1 VRKSAR
7 WDTVL
12 ARLARDGDIDVV
24 TLAAELGCSP
34 STIRRDLRELESHHL
49 LSRVYG
55 GAVSAGMLY
64 ELPLD
69 HRAGQ
74 RQDEK
79 RWIAAEAVRRIE
91 PGMAVGITG
100 GTTTA
105 ATVREFINQR
115 QGDVTVVTNSLAI
128 AHDLSLYAGCKLV
141 VTGGFVRPASLELV
155 GPLPELIIPK
165 VNLDIVFLGVDG
177 ISAGEGLTIHNDLEA
192 RTNELLMR
200 RARSRVV
207 LADHSKIGRAAFAQ
221 ICGLQE
227 ITELITDAG
236 APEAE
241 AALLRASGV
250 AVTRAGPA
258 ARSPGDAASTGN
270 TSPGATS
277 AEPVTNIAS
286 S

>member
-7 WDTVL
+7 WDAVL
-12 ARLARDGDIDVV
+12 ARLAKDGDLDVV

-55 GAVSAGMLY
+55 GAVSTGILY

-91 PGMAVGITG
+91 PGMVVGITG

-115 QGDVTVVTNSLAI
+115 RTDVTVVTNSLAI
-128 AHDLSLYAGCKLV
+128 AQDLSLSQGCKVV

-165 VNLDIVFLGVDG
+165 VNLDLVFLGVDG
-177 ISAGEGLTIHNDLEA
+177 ISAEAGLTIHNDLEA

-200 RARSRVV
+200 RARSRLV
-207 LADHSKIGRAAFAQ
+207 LADHSKIGRVAFAQ
-221 ICGLQE
+221 ICALPE
-227 ITELITDAG
+227 ITELITDLQAPDAQVALISAG
-236 APEAE
+236 
-241 AALLRASGV
+241 GV
-250 AVTRAGPA
+250 AVTLAGPA
-258 ARSPGDAASTGN
+258 EGTAIPTAR
-270 TSPGATS
+270 S
-277 AEPVTNIAS
+277 AEPITKTAS

>member
-7 WDTVL
+7 WDAVL
-12 ARLARDGDIDVV
+12 SRLAKDGDLDVV
-24 TLAAELGCSP
+24 TVAAELGCSP
-34 STIRRDLRELESHHL
+34 STVRRDLRELESHNL

-55 GAVSAGMLY
+55 GAVSTGILY

-105 ATVREFINQR
+105 AMVRELINR
-115 QGDVTVVTNSLAI
+115 RRTDVTVVTNSLAI
-128 AHDLSLYAGCKLV
+128 AQDLSLYPGCKLV
-141 VTGGFVRPASLELV
+141 LTGGFLRPASLEMV

-165 VNLDIVFLGVDG
+165 VNLDAVFLGVDG
-177 ISAGEGLTIHNDLEA
+177 ISAEAGLTIHNDLEA

-200 RARSRVV
+200 RARSRLV

-221 ICGLQE
+221 ICALPE
-227 ITELITDAG
+227 ITELITDLHAADADV
-236 APEAE
+236 APIT
-241 AALLRASGV
+241 ASGV
-250 AVTRAGPA
+250 AVTRAGQAENPA
-258 ARSPGDAASTGN
+258 VAAQESRTDH
-270 TSPGATS
+270 
-277 AEPVTNIAS
+277 
-286 S
+286 